1 MKFSPQK
8 VQAITALPG
17 NERYSHFVKVAAD
30 LRSVWGLYQ
39 DGWAL
44 MLDEGQVSHFPI
56 WPAEPYA
63 AQCASSEWLEY
74 QPREIDL
81 DDLFDALIPK
91 LKESGTRI
99 AVFPT
104 PEEKGVSPEL
114 DLLEIDLRRELARM
128 ES

>member
-1 MKFSPQK
+1 MKYNLQK
-8 VQAITALPG
+8 VRAITALSGPD
-17 NERYSHFVKVAAD
+17 RYSHFVKVAAD

-44 MLDEGQVSHFPI
+44 MHDADEKSYFPI

-63 AQCASSEWLEY
+63 EQCAVSEWADY
-74 QPREIDL
+74 RPREIDL

-91 LKESGTRI
+91 LRESSTGL

-104 PEEKGVSPEL
+104 PEEKGVTPEFEV
-114 DLLEIDLRRELARM
+114 LEADLRTELSRI
-128 ES
+128 E

>member
-1 MKFSPQK
+1 MKFTHQK
-8 VQAITALPG
+8 VLAITNLPG
-17 NERYSHFVKVAAD
+17 PDRYSHFVKVAAD

-44 MLDEGQVSHFPI
+44 MRDSDGNSYFPL

-63 AQCASSEWLEY
+63 AQCAASEWAGY

-91 LKESGTRI
+91 LLESDTGV

-104 PEEKGVSPEL
+104 PGERGVTPAIEM
-114 DLLEIDLRRELARM
+114 LETDLRAELSRI
-128 ES
+128 E